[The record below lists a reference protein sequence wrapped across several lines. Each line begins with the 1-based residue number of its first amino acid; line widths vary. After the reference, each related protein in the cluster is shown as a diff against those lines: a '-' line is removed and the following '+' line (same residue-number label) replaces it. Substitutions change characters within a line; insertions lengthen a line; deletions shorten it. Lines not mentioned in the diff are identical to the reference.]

1 MLHLLLRE
9 EGFIT
14 DYARSNINED
24 FAEMSATMLVNSK
37 AEYAAILAGITNQTA
52 GKY

>member
-1 MLHLLLRE
+1 MLPTTVARE

-24 FAEMSATMLVNSK
+24 FAEMAFTMLAVNSS
-37 AEYAAILAGITNQTA
+37 
-52 GKY
+52 

>member
-1 MLHLLLRE
+1 LTKKTLAKITQLVIHQPGTHTSVARE

-24 FAEMSATMLVNSK
+24 FAENK
-37 AEYAAILAGITNQTA
+37 QRC
-52 GKY
+52 